1 MEALRKR
8 IHDSVLPASGVEEEA
23 GWITNLRHET
33 LLRESLGSLHQARE
47 AVENGIPH
55 EMLLLDLYAALQGFD
70 QITGATTVDDILA
83 NIFSRF
89 CIGK

>member
-1 MEALRKR
+1 M
-8 IHDSVLPASGVEEEA
+8 SYPLPASRNEA

-33 LLRESLGSLHQARE
+33 LLRESLGSLQQARN

-83 NIFSRF
+83 NIFSHF